1 MDERQMNE
9 RGTLGRVWVAAVLVT
24 SVLGSLLMSSAP
36 QSRAVV
42 GGAPT
47 AIEQVP
53 WQALVIVDPEN
64 RLCGGSILDSQ
75 WIVTVAHCVSG
86 YGPSQIDVYVGVSTL
101 AERASANQIPLA
113 EVIIH
118 PSWDSANFRND
129 IALLKLAAP
138 VAFDAQTEPI
148 ALPVGID
155 AAAWPPVNT
164 AATISGWG
172 ATEFGGTPSNQL
184 RSAQIQVLGGPADAV
199 CGRYGDNFDAAVEI
213 CAGVPGGGVDSC
225 QGDSGSPL
233 VIDVAG
239 APVLGGLTSVGF
251 ECARADY
258 PGIFTRVTTFIP
270 WLQQYLP
277 ATVTSPSVPQEVS
290 VEAIAGER
298 LIVTWSPALV
308 GPVPLNYQVVAQ
320 PGGRSC
326 SSDPLTWT
334 CVIEGVSAGTL
345 HAVTVT
351 AQLPSGASVSAEPVQ
366 AVAVDGVTS
375 VGVRVPTRRWVQ
387 WAGLRTRSG
396 DEVRLAI
403 RPAAREVCSRLGAQ
417 ADPEGVRAKGPGL
430 CAVRV
435 SVVKPNGRTQSSTA
449 YAAVR

>member
-1 MDERQMNE
+1 MNG
-9 RGTLGRVWVAAVLVT
+9 RGMLGRMWLAVVLAVST
-24 SVLGSLLMSSAP
+24 LGSLLVSSAS
-36 QSRAVV
+36 QTQAVV

-47 AIEQVP
+47 TIEQAP

-86 YGPSQIDVYVGVSTL
+86 YGPSQIDVHVGVSTL
-101 AERASANQIPLA
+101 AERSSTNQIQLA

-118 PSWDSANFRND
+118 PSWDAANFRND
-129 IALLKLAAP
+129 IALLRLFAP
-138 VAFDAQTEPI
+138 VTFDMQTGPI

-155 AAAWPPVNT
+155 AAAWPPTNT
-164 AATISGWG
+164 PATISGWG

-184 RSAQIQVLGGPADAV
+184 RSAQIQVLGGPADAL
-199 CGRYGDNFDAAVEI
+199 CGRYGENFDAAVEI

-239 APVLGGLTSVGF
+239 VPVLGGLTSVGF
-251 ECARADY
+251 ECGRADF

-277 ATVTSPSVPQEVS
+277 AVVTSPGVPRDVS

-298 LIVTWSPALV
+298 LVVTWTPALV
-308 GPVPLNYQVVAQ
+308 GPMPLAYQAVAQ

-326 SSDPLTWT
+326 STDPLMST
-334 CVIEGVSAGTL
+334 CVIDGVSAGKL

-351 AQLPSGASVSAEPVQ
+351 AQLPSGAPVSAEPVQ

-375 VGVRVPTRRWVQ
+375 VGVRVPTRRWLQ
-387 WAGLRTRSG
+387 WAGLRTRAG
-396 DEVRLAI
+396 DEVRLTI
-403 RPAAREVCSRLGAQ
+403 RPGAREVCSRLGGQGA
-417 ADPEGVRAKGPGL
+417 PRGVRADDPGL
-430 CAVRV
+430 CAVSV
-435 SVVKPNGRTQSSTA
+435 SVRKPDGVTQRSTA
-449 YAAVR
+449 YVAVR

>member
-1 MDERQMNE
+1 MNG
-9 RGTLGRVWVAAVLVT
+9 RGIMGRSAIAAVLAA
-24 SVLGSLLMSSAP
+24 SILGSLLLSTAP
-36 QSRAVV
+36 ESRAVV
-42 GGAPT
+42 GGSPT
-47 AIEQVP
+47 TVEQAP

-64 RLCGGSILDSQ
+64 RLCGGAILDSE

-86 YGPSQIDVYVGVSTL
+86 YGPAQIDVHVGVSSL
-101 AERASANQIPLA
+101 AERSSSNQTPLA

-118 PSWDSANFRND
+118 PSWDATNFRND
-129 IALLKLAAP
+129 IALLKLSAP
-138 VAFDAQTEPI
+138 VAFGAKSAPI

-155 AAAWPPVNT
+155 AAAWPPAT
-164 AATISGWG
+164 TPATISGWG

-184 RSAQIQVLGGPADAV
+184 RSAQVQVLGGPADAV
-199 CGRYGDNFDAAVEI
+199 CGRYGDNFDAALEI

-233 VIDVAG
+233 VMDVSG

-270 WLQQYLP
+270 WLQEYLP
-277 ATVTSPSVPQEVS
+277 PSVTSPSVPQDVS
-290 VEAIAGER
+290 VNAIAGER
-298 LIVTWSPALV
+298 LVVAWTPAAV
-308 GPVPLNYQVVAQ
+308 GPTPLAYQAVAQ

-326 SSDPLTWT
+326 STDPQTST
-334 CVIEGVSAGTL
+334 CVIDGLSAGTL
-345 HAVTVT
+345 HTVTVA
-351 AQLPSGASVSAEPVQ
+351 AQLPSGTVVSAEPIQ

-387 WAGLRTRSG
+387 WAGLKVNAG
-396 DEVRLAI
+396 DDVRLAI
-403 RPAAREVCSRLGAQ
+403 RPEARDVCSRLGALGN
-417 ADPEGVRAKGPGL
+417 PRGVRADVPGL
-430 CAVRV
+430 CAVKV
-435 SVVKPNGRTQSSTA
+435 SVVRANGRSQRSIA

>member
-1 MDERQMNE
+1 MN
-9 RGTLGRVWVAAVLVT
+9 GLGIVGRAWMVAVLAASILG
-24 SVLGSLLMSSAP
+24 SVLLSAAP

-42 GGAPT
+42 GGSPT
-47 AIEQVP
+47 TVEQTP

-64 RLCGGSILDSQ
+64 RLCGGAIVDSQ

-86 YGPSQIDVYVGVSTL
+86 YGPSQIDVHVGVSTL
-101 AERASANQIPLA
+101 AERSSSNQTSLA

-118 PSWDSANFRND
+118 PSWDAANFRND
-129 IALLKLAAP
+129 IALLKLSAP
-138 VAFDAQTEPI
+138 VTFGAKSEPI

-155 AAAWPPVNT
+155 AAAWPP
-164 AATISGWG
+164 ATTPAMISGWG

-184 RSAQIQVLGGPADAV
+184 RSAQVQVLGGPADGV
-199 CGRYGDNFDAAVEI
+199 CGRYGDNFDAALEI

-239 APVLGGLTSVGF
+239 APVLAGLTSVGF

-258 PGIFTRVTTFIP
+258 PGLFTRVTTFIP

-277 ATVTSPSVPQEVS
+277 PSVTSPSVPQDVS
-290 VEAIAGER
+290 VDAIAGER
-298 LIVTWSPALV
+298 LVVAWAPAVV
-308 GPVPLNYQVVAQ
+308 GPTPLAYQAVAQ

-326 SSDPLTWT
+326 STDPQTLT
-334 CVIEGVSAGTL
+334 CVIDGLSAGTL
-345 HAVTVT
+345 HSVTVA
-351 AQLPSGASVSAEPVQ
+351 AQLPSGAAVSAEPVE

-387 WAGLRTRSG
+387 WAGLKVKAG
-396 DEVRLAI
+396 DDVRLAI
-403 RPAAREVCSRLGAQ
+403 RPGARDVCSRIGTLGN
-417 ADPEGVRAKGPGL
+417 PRGVRANDPGL
-430 CAVRV
+430 CAVKV
-435 SVVKPNGRTQSSTA
+435 SVVRSNGRTQRSIA